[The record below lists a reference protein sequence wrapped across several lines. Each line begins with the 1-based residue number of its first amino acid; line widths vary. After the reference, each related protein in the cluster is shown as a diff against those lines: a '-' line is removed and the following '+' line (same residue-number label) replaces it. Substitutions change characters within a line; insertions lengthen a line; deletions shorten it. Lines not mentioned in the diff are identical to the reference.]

1 MQRTLMAAAVALLA
15 TGSAFAQSS
24 VTIYGR
30 ANVTVESLD
39 RDGVK
44 TTELVNNASRL
55 GFKGTEDLGG
65 GLKANFVLEHRFSI
79 DTGIPSSTFWA
90 GQSELNLESA
100 SFGTLRLGQFTS
112 EAYYATADY
121 ISMHNHDTGTS
132 SDALYAYLG
141 RDTNKIAYRLPT
153 LVKGLQLEGAVSMAE
168 GSANLRTYD
177 FAANYQLGSLAL
189 GAGYQKF
196 GDDNQFAVR
205 ALYEVGSFVF
215 GAYVQQNEDVSN
227 ARGDRTTFRL
237 SGAYN
242 VGASEFHLNFGAADD
257 YSNVADSDAQQFT
270 LGYNY
275 NLSKRTKVYGLL
287 HASVGRRRQGLRRR
301 LQAPSP
307 WACATTSERPR
318 SETTSRPAGRLF
330 HARFSHAG
338 GAARAAGA
346 GARAPRG
353 CRSSWCRCRHG
364 PAAAAPRAGRR
375 RGSAG
380 GWRRRGA
387 ACAAT
392 AAR

>member
-1 MQRTLMAAAVALLA
+1 MQRTLMAAAAALLA

-79 DTGIPSSTFWA
+79 DTGIPASTFWA
-90 GQSELNLESA
+90 GQSEVNLESA
-100 SFGTLRLGQFTS
+100 TFGTLRLGQFTS

-227 ARGDRTTFRL
+227 GRGDRTTFRL

-242 VGASEFHLNFGAADD
+242 LGASEFHLNFGAADD
-257 YSNVADSDAQQFT
+257 YSNVANSDAQQFT

-275 NLSKRTKVYGLL
+275 NLSKRTKVY
-287 HASVGRRRQGLRRR
+287 AFYTEV
-301 LQAPSP
+301 AD
-307 WACATTSERPR
+307 
-318 SETTSRPAGRLF
+318 
-330 HARFSHAG
+330 
-338 GAARAAGA
+338 
-346 GARAPRG
+346 
-353 CRSSWCRCRHG
+353 
-364 PAAAAPRAGRR
+364 
-375 RGSAG
+375 GSAKVYG
-380 GWRRRGA
+380 GDFSSIAVGVRHNF
-387 ACAAT
+387 
-392 AAR
+392 

>member
-275 NLSKRTKVYGLL
+275 NLSKRTKVYGFYTQV
-287 HASVGRRRQGLRRR
+287 SD
-301 LQAPSP
+301 
-307 WACATTSERPR
+307 
-318 SETTSRPAGRLF
+318 
-330 HARFSHAG
+330 G
-338 GAARAAGA
+338 GAKVYGGDFKSFAVGV
-346 GARAPRG
+346 
-353 CRSSWCRCRHG
+353 RHNF
-364 PAAAAPRAGRR
+364 
-375 RGSAG
+375 
-380 GWRRRGA
+380 
-387 ACAAT
+387 
-392 AAR
+392 